1 MRKITI
7 RALLLCSLLLVF
19 HTSAA
24 AELQAQEGHLMIPG
38 DTDTALETVDDER
51 FFECTF
57 ECDIK
62 KEGKPC
68 KPKGCKCDDKDNK
81 DHKKCSGGWRCKLKL
96 CLKF

>member
-1 MRKITI
+1 
-7 RALLLCSLLLVF
+7 
-19 HTSAA
+19 
-24 AELQAQEGHLMIPG
+24 
-38 DTDTALETVDDER
+38 

-68 KPKGCKCDDKDNK
+68 KPKGCKCKDKDNK